1 MIGYDGSDPKPGL
14 TIQMVPVS
22 SFLCPCRVRAKDGVQ
37 RLRVRNLAGVSRST
51 AGLIVPR
58 VVCGRGQDPAPG
70 ISDLFSGPPA
80 RPGVDFSAS
89 SQNAWAVIH
98 GKREKTR
105 NAAAFR
111 IRERVCRGRRRA
123 HSRDWR
129 AQRRCLGFLQPPTKP
144 PSIKVAK
151 SIRAAEAL
159 FPSVHSM
166 IRRLERKQSIIWQ
179 GQTGAA

>member
-70 ISDLFSGPPA
+70 VPDLSTGPPA
-80 RPGVDFSAS
+80 RLGVDFSAS
-89 SQNAWAVIH
+89 SQNAWKA
-98 GKREKTR
+98 RENTQ
-105 NAAAFR
+105 
-111 IRERVCRGRRRA
+111 CRGFQNPGTRLPRSPTSSLSRLASATKMPGVSTTSNQTSIDQGRQVYPCRGSALSKRA
-123 HSRDWR
+123 FNNSQ
-129 AQRRCLGFLQPPTKP
+129 A
-144 PSIKVAK
+144 
-151 SIRAAEAL
+151 
-159 FPSVHSM
+159 
-166 IRRLERKQSIIWQ
+166 
-179 GQTGAA
+179 